1 MPQYIGISCR
11 HGLQTLIRYLYVLIL
26 LGTLCGHV
34 WASTPITLKVPSL
47 PDPAA
52 DNVPA
57 IANRAVIDAFYDT
70 HPNIKLEQ
78 FSGISIQGMAD
89 DSRTLMAIAGKIGP
103 DILYLNF
110 RTSDTFISQGFLYPL
125 DEFLTP
131 ETLENIPPAVL
142 PVIQRYGHTWAMPY
156 DICTVALMYRKDAFK
171 AAGLDPE
178 KPPQTWAELL
188 HYSQRL
194 RERDMYA
201 FRFGEGP
208 QSAWDFMAFLWSAGG
223 DAVQEV
229 DGEWRAVF
237 NGPEAT
243 EAMRYFLQLRE
254 LSITGPR
261 AGRLWEQGKV
271 GMMFA
276 YLNEGTLREDID
288 TGVIG
293 FAPVPAGPAG
303 AKAEINCRMWGIYSG
318 CSPEKRVAA
327 WKYISFMTGKQ
338 AERVREAVYAEHDFR
353 LLEDPAL
360 RATYEYALEHGKPEP
375 YGKNCQMVYTHMTR
389 AMMRC
394 ERDPDN
400 IGAILN
406 AEVARTNAEMLKIIS
421 PEVRQFRN
429 RIALFVGIGIMAI
442 FLIVIVKVWRIFSRD
457 SAESGRRTRWPFY
470 AILFPALA
478 SILLWRYVPL
488 AAGSI
493 LALQDYRIAGGTT
506 FTGMDNLADVLWD
519 RAWWASL
526 VRTLYYMTLA
536 LGLGFWPPIALGIL
550 LSEVRRGRFAYRL
563 VYYLPSVL
571 SGIVVIY
578 LWRMIFD
585 PTGWLT
591 DARMAMLCCILP
603 GVWAGA
609 GPGCLIYLAALKTV
623 PESLYDAAAIDGCGF
638 WGKIW
643 HVAIPSIK
651 GLIIIQFIGAFIGAS
666 QSAGFILVMTFG
678 GPGESTKVAGLHIFE
693 KAYIFLR
700 FGTAVTMAWMLGV
713 LLLGF
718 TVLQL
723 KRLSKMEFRAN
734 V

>member
-1 MPQYIGISCR
+1 MNLAPLLLAAS
-11 HGLQTLIRYLYVLIL
+11 IL
-26 LGTLCGHV
+26 CAPGPTV
-34 WASTPITLKVPSL
+34 TLKVPSL
-47 PDPAA
+47 PDPTA

-57 IANRAVIDAFYDT
+57 IANRAVIAAFSEKY
-70 HPNIKLEQ
+70 PRIKLEQ

-89 DSRTLMAIAGKIGP
+89 DSRTLMAIAGRIGP
-103 DILYLNF
+103 DVLYLNF

-125 DEFLTP
+125 DEFLGP
-131 ETLENIPPAVL
+131 EQLDALPKAVL
-142 PVIQRYGHTWAMPY
+142 PVINRYGHTWAMPY
-156 DICTVALMYRKDAFK
+156 DICTTVLMYRKDAFR

-178 KPPQTWAELL
+178 KPPKDWDELL
-188 HYSQRL
+188 HYSQQL
-194 RERDMYA
+194 RARGLYA

-208 QSAWDFMAFLWSAGG
+208 QAAWDFMAFLWSAGG

-229 DGEWRAVF
+229 DGEWRAIF
-237 NGPEAT
+237 SGPEAT
-243 EAMRYFLQLRE
+243 EAMRYFLELRR
-254 LSITGPR
+254 LSIAGPR
-261 AGRLWEQGKV
+261 ASRLWEQGKV
-271 GMMFA
+271 GMMFV
-276 YLNEGTLREDID
+276 YLNEGTLREEIDI
-288 TGVIG
+288 GRIG
-293 FAPVPAGPAG
+293 IAPVPAGPAG

-318 CSPEKRVAA
+318 CSRKTRQAA
-327 WKYISFMTGKQ
+327 WDYISFMTGP
-338 AERVREAVYAEHDFR
+338 EARAIKHRIYSEHEFN

-375 YGKNCQMVYTHMTR
+375 YGKNCQMIYTHLTR
-389 AMMRC
+389 AMIRC
-394 ERDPDN
+394 EREPER
-400 IGAILN
+400 IAEILDE
-406 AEVARTNAEMLKIIS
+406 EVARTNSEMLKVIS
-421 PEVRQFRN
+421 PEVRQYRN
-429 RIALFVGIGIMAI
+429 RIALFVGLGIISI
-442 FLIVIVKVWRIFSRD
+442 FLYVISRVWRIFSRD
-457 SAESGRRTRWPFY
+457 SVETGRKVRWPFY
-470 AILFPALA
+470 VILFPALA

-488 AAGSI
+488 ACGSI

-526 VRTLYYMTLA
+526 VRTLYYMALA
-536 LGLGFWPPIALGIL
+536 LGLGFWPPIALAVL
-550 LSEVRRGRFAYRL
+550 LSEVRRGRMAYRL
-563 VYYLPSVL
+563 VYYLPTVL

-623 PESLYDAAAIDGCGF
+623 PDSLYDAAAIDGCGF
-638 WGKIW
+638 WGKLW
-643 HVAIPSIK
+643 NVTIPSIK

-678 GPGESTKVAGLHIFE
+678 GPGEATKVAGLHIFE

-713 LLLGF
+713 MLLGF

-723 KRLSKMEFRAN
+723 KRLSRMEFRAAT
-734 V
+734 